1 MKANIEKRE
10 SNIEL
15 LRILLIIGVII
26 LHYNNVNGGGGLKY
40 AEVGTVNRY
49 ILFVMESIFICAVD
63 LFMIISGYFMITS
76 ETRNL
81 WKPIKLLT
89 QVSFFR
95 VTIYLVDSFI
105 SDEFVVKE
113 IIGCLVPINYFVILY
128 VVVYFLSP
136 YLNIVMKKLNKS
148 NVTVFMI
155 IMFFWFSIYPT
166 FVDILVEFTCSS
178 LDGLSS
184 IGMFGSQSGYTCVNF
199 LLCYSVGACVRLY
212 SEKFEKV
219 KFSVL
224 LFSLVA
230 NVFFIVLWSI
240 IEETK
245 GWGLGKVAWEY
256 CNPFVISTGL
266 VLFLLFKRIKMRNLI
281 WINVLAKG
289 SFTVFLVHNYFLK
302 FLDVKT
308 VVKGNSLVMLA
319 TISLSALII
328 YIICWLIYCVYYSIE
343 KTVFGI
349 LTKKIKLPQVK
360 ID

>member
-1 MKANIEKRE
+1 MKRE

-155 IMFFWFSIYPT
+155 IMFFWFSIY
-166 FVDILVEFTCSS
+166 LV
-178 LDGLSS
+178 
-184 IGMFGSQSGYTCVNF
+184 Q
-199 LLCYSVGACVRLY
+199 
-212 SEKFEKV
+212 
-219 KFSVL
+219 
-224 LFSLVA
+224 
-230 NVFFIVLWSI
+230 
-240 IEETK
+240 
-245 GWGLGKVAWEY
+245 
-256 CNPFVISTGL
+256 
-266 VLFLLFKRIKMRNLI
+266 
-281 WINVLAKG
+281 
-289 SFTVFLVHNYFLK
+289 
-302 FLDVKT
+302 
-308 VVKGNSLVMLA
+308 
-319 TISLSALII
+319 
-328 YIICWLIYCVYYSIE
+328 YI
-343 KTVFGI
+343 
-349 LTKKIKLPQVK
+349 
-360 ID
+360 